1 METPKLVPFAA
12 NTNIARDDV
21 RAARRAQPATLAD
34 DGENGAEG
42 QMASPAGGPPE
53 RRSRQ
58 RRHALK
64 SALIVFR
71 GGHCTMGC
79 RILNTSDAGAL
90 LMPADVILCPNE
102 FVLKPLVGPPRACE
116 VVWRKGAMLGV
127 RYL

>member
-1 METPKLVPFAA
+1 MKTSKLVPFAA
-12 NTNIARDDV
+12 NTNIVREEA
-21 RAARRAQPATLAD
+21 RAAGHAQPATRASD
-34 DGENGAEG
+34 AQSGSGA
-42 QMASPAGGPPE
+42 QMANPADSPPD

-58 RRHALK
+58 RRHVLK

-79 RILNTSDAGAL
+79 RVLNTSDSGAL

-102 FVLKPLVGPPRACE
+102 FVLKPLVGPPRDCE
-116 VVWRKGAMLGV
+116 VVWRKGAMLGI